1 MKINKVREYL
11 RPIYEAIHAPYEHN
25 KDFFFSFSII
35 IIAFLYLLCYIF
47 IGSSNST
54 VGLAIGI
61 PIIGIYFT
69 ISAFSRP
76 FKEMYINILNVIIF
90 TVTGIVIGTVWF
102 FYINTPN
109 MAFVI
114 VAATCDTLVILVL
127 VFIILFRIPFVRK
140 LSTKFIFKGFKFNKF
155 NISSHHQRAMLEG
168 SFFQSCDER
177 EPLLYSPT

>member
-1 MKINKVREYL
+1 MNIVLE
-11 RPIYEAIHAPYEHN
+11 HAFH
-25 KDFFFSFSII
+25 FFFMSATRSSTTLKTINCLHL
-35 IIAFLYLLCYIF
+35 IA
-47 IGSSNST
+47 
-54 VGLAIGI
+54 
-61 PIIGIYFT
+61 
-69 ISAFSRP
+69 AFSRP

-90 TVTGIVIGTVWF
+90 TITGIFVGTLWF

-127 VFIILFRIPFVRK
+127 VSIILFRIPFARRLPAK
-140 LSTKFIFKGFKFNKF
+140 CIFKGFKLKKV